1 MMILIL
7 ITCRINAET
16 NTKYSC
22 SIMYKIG
29 FSYNLLF
36 QHLHLCK
43 TVIPPLKSRQISSL
57 IFFYFIFFLSILFC
71 SLQNSLLCIFMSIP
85 TKIFSES
92 AIFDFPCFLGNI
104 HTFFKFM
111 NIWKDNSIETK
122 TQQIYFCNACY
133 SVFFIINFTFSKKIV
148 VYVGI

>member
-1 MMILIL
+1 MHQLNGLLKTTSMMILVL

-36 QHLHLCK
+36 QHLHHCK
-43 TVIPPLKSRQISSL
+43 TTILPLKSRQICFL
-57 IFFYFIFFLSILFC
+57 IFFILFFFYLYC

-104 HTFFKFM
+104 HTF
-111 NIWKDNSIETK
+111 
-122 TQQIYFCNACY
+122 
-133 SVFFIINFTFSKKIV
+133 
-148 VYVGI
+148 